1 MHILSVQPPRS
12 ANRRRTWTCCCRP
25 GTGNDSCFRA
35 RPTCVQD
42 NGGRPLGLIAATRSN
57 EFPVVIGGG
66 GGAGEG
72 GARGRCG
79 GCQNSPPPPSQIR
92 LSQKVTSAPTKPNKM
107 CADPPKWSAHPSKM
121 CTDPPQPVGRL
132 AEHAPTNPEN
142 ARQPTE
148 MCTEPP
154 KNMSRPP
161 TCADQPRKCA
171 PIDRN
176 QS

>member
-72 GARGRCG
+72 GARGRGG
-79 GCQNSPPPPSQIR
+79 GCQQSSPLPRFDHSKKLP
-92 LSQKVTSAPTKPNKM
+92 APRPN
-107 CADPPKWSAHPSKM
+107 
-121 CTDPPQPVGRL
+121 
-132 AEHAPTNPEN
+132 PT
-142 ARQPTE
+142 
-148 MCTEPP
+148 
-154 KNMSRPP
+154 
-161 TCADQPRKCA
+161 KCA
-171 PIDRN
+171 PTHRN
-176 QS
+176 GPPTPPKCAPTHRNPSADSPNTRRPTLKMRANPPKCAPSHQKT